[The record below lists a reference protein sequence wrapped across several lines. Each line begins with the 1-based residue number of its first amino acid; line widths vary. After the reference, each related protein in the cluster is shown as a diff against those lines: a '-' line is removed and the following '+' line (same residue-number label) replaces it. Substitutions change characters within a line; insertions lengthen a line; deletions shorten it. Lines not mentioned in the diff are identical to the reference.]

1 MAGLLRHSP
10 DIFRGCHTG
19 LAALSCHH
27 ISKPFFDF
35 YRDMRTGNI
44 FVWAGHDGRHVRL
57 CFLDA
62 QPGDPGGV
70 LEYDAGTFLGLIR
83 RGVLEVI
90 ACDMITD

>member
-1 MAGLLRHSP
+1 MSE
-10 DIFRGCHTG
+10 
-19 LAALSCHH
+19 
-27 ISKPFFDF
+27 PFFDF
-35 YRDMRTGNI
+35 YRDTRTGDV

-57 CFLDA
+57 RFLDA

-90 ACDMITD
+90 ACDVITD